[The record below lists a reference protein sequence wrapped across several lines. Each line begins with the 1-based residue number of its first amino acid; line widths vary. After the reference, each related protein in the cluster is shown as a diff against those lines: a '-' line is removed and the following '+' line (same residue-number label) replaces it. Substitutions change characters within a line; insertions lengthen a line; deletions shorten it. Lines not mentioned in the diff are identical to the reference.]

1 MESRLLNSGQT
12 PPKVS
17 TQIQPYASPPRRLMA
32 QSVEGVEGIHPD
44 SLTWHSNQG
53 PRAQAVQPY
62 LSQSPLCASTRE
74 RDNTRNPHRNANMG
88 I

>member
-32 QSVEGVEGIHPD
+32 QSVEGVEGVHPD
-44 SLTWHSNQG
+44 SSTWHSNQG
-53 PRAQAVQPY
+53 LTTIPESVP
-62 LSQSPLCASTRE
+62 SLCL
-74 RDNTRNPHRNANMG
+74 DP
-88 I
+88 